1 MLMQATSALS
11 ARDRLQEDLQ
21 VQKSSS
27 SHSTGQEVDT
37 SHLQQQ
43 VAELKLQL
51 KEVLGSSTCV

>member
-1 MLMQATSALS
+1 MQATSALS